1 MRPNDEMAMVEFCQ
15 ALDRLEV
22 EGRFEDMERMGA
34 PDELVEA
41 ITGWLEDGDGDS
53 RGVGGLALY
62 RRMNGYW
69 HDDLDWYTYA

>member
-1 MRPNDEMAMVEFCQ
+1 MRPNDEMALVEFCQ

-41 ITGWLEDGDGDS
+41 ITGWLEDRDENILG
-53 RGVGGLALY
+53 
-62 RRMNGYW
+62 
-69 HDDLDWYTYA
+69 WY